1 MVAAIRPVDASMYD
15 LQLCVSILTNP
26 VIPLRNGSES
36 FSANSP
42 FLFPAPGIGNG
53 VIPAD
58 NPTGRDNN
66 KGFEGMTLTGDG
78 NTLYVALQAADNQE
92 GGLATKGRRYIRLL
106 KYDITTSTP
115 RFSREYVVPL
125 PFQTSANTKVAAESE
140 IFHIQDGSFFILARD
155 SSAGHGQTNPTSV
168 YRHID
173 IFNID
178 LATDIKGQYDCSTCA
193 IASADGVL
201 KAGITPAEYCP
212 FIDFNINAQL
222 NRFGVNNGGAQN
234 QFLLNEKWESI
245 GMVPVDGKKGDDDE
259 WFVFS
264 LSDNDFITQNGFMHG
279 GQFTYADASGFSLD
293 NQALV
298 FKIKLP
304 IHSAPFG

>member
-1 MVAAIRPVDASMYD
+1 M
-15 LQLCVSILTNP
+15 
-26 VIPLRNGSES
+26 RNGTES
-36 FSANSP
+36 FSANGP
-42 FLFPAPGIGNG
+42 FLFPGPPGFGNG

-66 KGFEGMTLTGDG
+66 KGFEGMTLSGDG
-78 NTLYVALQAADNQE
+78 NTLFVALQAADNQE
-92 GGLATKGRRYIRLL
+92 GGLSATGRRYIRLL
-106 KYDITTSTP
+106 KYDISD
-115 RFSREYVVPL
+115 SSAIHLNGEYVVPL
-125 PFQTSANTKVAAESE
+125 PYQTAAHAKIAAESE
-140 IFHIQDGSFFILARD
+140 IFHIQNGSFFILSRD
-155 SSAGHGQTNPTSV
+155 SGAGHGQKTATSV

-178 LATDIKGQYDCSTCA
+178 LATDIKGPQFDCSTCA
-193 IASADGVL
+193 IASSAGVL
-201 KAGITPAEYCP
+201 NSAITPAEYCP

-222 NRFGVNNGGAQN
+222 NRFGVNNGGPQN

-245 GMVPVDGKKGDDDE
+245 GMVPVDGKNGDDDE

-264 LSDNDFITQNGFMHG
+264 LSDNDFITQNGFMNG
-279 GQFTYADASGFSLD
+279 GAYPYSDASGFNLD

-304 IHSAPFG
+304 IHSEPFPV